1 VAAYIAPECAKGRS
15 NGSLSVPK
23 PPETARRVDHAS
35 KAAALC
41 PVAIKAYQI
50 LRWRG
55 DSTGRITAGL
65 MGAFKNDSLP
75 GVMPAA
81 MEDEEP
87 SVSVPAEA
95 DSLGT
100 GASGSFD
107 FVAESGWGALELLA
121 SKVGE
126 STTARG
132 VSAGSAVQQKIRSA
146 DSTKMHLRS
155 RRPGVGSWYA
165 ATAVHSTVPK
175 DRCHWPIGHNLFWYF
190 SRAGFWSVGTSE
202 FDTPLAIRRKDLL

>member
-1 VAAYIAPECAKGRS
+1 
-15 NGSLSVPK
+15 L
-23 PPETARRVDHAS
+23 
-35 KAAALC
+35 
-41 PVAIKAYQI
+41 
-50 LRWRG
+50 
-55 DSTGRITAGL
+55 
-65 MGAFKNDSLP
+65 GA
-75 GVMPAA
+75 
-81 MEDEEP
+81 
-87 SVSVPAEA
+87 
-95 DSLGT
+95 

-126 STTARG
+126 SATARG

-165 ATAVHSTVPK
+165 ATADHSTVLK
-175 DRCHWPIGHNLFWYF
+175 DRCHWPIGHKFPWYF
-190 SRAGFWSVGTSE
+190 SGAGFWSDRTGQ